1 MCGIIG
7 YVGHRQATPIL
18 VGGLRKLEYRGYDS
32 AGVSVVDHSAG
43 ASSGG
48 LGTSR
53 VVRCRG
59 KLSGLEEKLAKEP
72 AVGTQ
77 GIGHTRWATHGRP
90 SDENSH
96 PHKVGPIS
104 VIHNGIIENHLA
116 LRAELVSQGAQ
127 FSSETD
133 TEIFAHLVER
143 ALLAGAPDLTTAVR
157 RSLAKVRGAFAFV
170 VMSDREPGT
179 LVAAK
184 NSSPLVVGLGD
195 GENYVASDVTAILS
209 ETRRVIFIDE
219 GELVTVTRAGVTITD
234 FEGKPRQREPKT
246 ITWSAVQAEK
256 GGFKHYMLKEIHE
269 QPRAVADTLVGRV
282 DLERDDVSLDG
293 VELEVGKIKRVIFIA
308 CGTSYHASLVGEFLV
323 ESMARIPVEVDLA
336 SEFRYRDPIVGPGD
350 LVVAVSQSGETLDTM
365 EAIREAKKKGAQV
378 LAISN
383 VVESSIPR
391 LADHAFYTHA
401 GPEIGVA
408 STKAFTTQLVAMAL
422 LAIYLGRRT
431 GSLSTER
438 ARALLS
444 ELVALPVKMRDVVE
458 SGAQIQAIAR
468 RYGQAGGFLFLG
480 RGAQYPIA
488 LEGALKLK
496 EISYIHA
503 EGYAAGEMKHGPI
516 ALIDPE
522 TPSIFV
528 APRGPL
534 HAKTLGNIE
543 EVRARRGPVV
553 SVGLADDADL
563 ARLSDHVLPV
573 PDAPEVVQ
581 PLLAVVPL
589 QLLAYHVARIKG
601 CDIDKPRNLAKSV
614 TVE

>member
-7 YVGHRQATPIL
+7 YVGSRQATPIL
-18 VGGLRKLEYRGYDS
+18 IGGLRKLEYRGYDS
-32 AGVSVVDHSAG
+32 AGVSVWNDGV
-43 ASSGG
+43 
-48 LGTSR
+48 SR

-59 KLSGLEEKLAKEP
+59 KQQALEDKLKTEP
-72 AVGTQ
+72 AVGTI

-96 PHKVGPIS
+96 PHKAGPIS

-116 LRAELVSQGAQ
+116 LRAELASAGAK

-133 TEIFAHLVER
+133 TEIFAHLVAH
-143 ALLAGAPDLTTAVR
+143 ALLNGAPDLTTAVR
-157 RSLAKVRGAFAFV
+157 ISLAKVRGSFAFV
-170 VMSDREPGT
+170 VMSDKEPGT

-195 GENYVASDVTAILS
+195 GENYVASDVTAILA
-209 ETRRVIFIDE
+209 ETRKVLFIEE
-219 GELVTVTRAGVTITD
+219 GEMVTVTRTSVLITD
-234 FEGKPRQREPKT
+234 FEGHPRTREPKT

-256 GGFKHYMLKEIHE
+256 GGYKHYMLKEIHE
-269 QPRAVADTLVGRV
+269 QPRAVADTLVGRL
-282 DLERDDVSLDG
+282 DLENDDVILDG
-293 VELEVGKIKRVIFIA
+293 IVLDVSKIKRIIFIA
-308 CGTSYHASLVGEFLV
+308 CGTSYHASMVGEFMI
-323 ESMARIPVEVDLA
+323 ESLARIPVEVDLA

-365 EAIREAKKKGAQV
+365 EAIREAKRKGAQI

-383 VVESSIPR
+383 VLEASIPR

-422 LAIYLGRRT
+422 FAIYLGRRGGALT
-431 GSLSTER
+431 RER
-438 ARALLS
+438 AREVIA
-444 ELVALPVKMRDVVE
+444 ELVQLPVKMRDVVE
-458 SGAQIQAIAR
+458 TAGQIQSLAR
-468 RYGQAGGFLFLG
+468 RYGAANGFLFLG

-516 ALIDPE
+516 ALIDEHLP
-522 TPSIFV
+522 V
-528 APRGPL
+528 VVLVPRGPYYEKAISNL
-534 HAKTLGNIE
+534 E
-543 EVRARRGPVV
+543 EVRARQGKVIAV
-553 SVGLADDADL
+553 ATKGDNEIGGHADDVILVPDTAIEL
-563 ARLSDHVLPV
+563 QPILTVLP
-573 PDAPEVVQ
+573 
-581 PLLAVVPL
+581 L
-589 QLLAYHVARIKG
+589 QMLSYYVADFKG
-601 CDIDKPRNLAKSV
+601 TDIDQPRNLAKSV

>member
-7 YVGHRQATPIL
+7 YIGTRQATPIL
-18 VGGLRKLEYRGYDS
+18 IGGLRKLEYRGYDS
-32 AGVSVVDHSAG
+32 AGVSVWNE
-43 ASSGG
+43 GG
-48 LGTSR
+48 SR

-59 KLSGLEEKLAKEP
+59 KLSALEDKLAKEP
-72 AVGTQ
+72 APGTVGM
-77 GIGHTRWATHGRP
+77 GHTRWATHGRP

-96 PHKVGPIS
+96 PHKAGAIS

-116 LRAELVSQGAQ
+116 LRSELASAGAK

-133 TEIFAHLVER
+133 TEIFAHLVDH
-143 ALLAGAPDLTTAVR
+143 ALIAGAPDLTTAVR
-157 RSLAKVRGAFAFV
+157 RSLAKVRGSFAFV
-170 VMSDREPGT
+170 VMSDKEPGT

-209 ETRRVIFIDE
+209 ETRNVIFIDE
-219 GELVTVTRAGVTITD
+219 GEMVTVTRSGVAITD
-234 FEGKPRQREPKT
+234 FEGTPRVREPKT
-246 ITWSAVQAEK
+246 ITWSPVQAEK

-293 VELEVGKIKRVIFIA
+293 VDLDVAKVSRIIFIA

-323 ESMARIPVEVDLA
+323 ESLARIPVEVDLA
-336 SEFRYRDPIVGPGD
+336 SEFRYRDPILGPGD

-391 LADHAFYTHA
+391 LSDHAFYTHA

-408 STKAFTTQLVAMAL
+408 STKAFTTQLVAIAL
-422 LAIYLGRRT
+422 LAIYLGRRK
-431 GSLSTER
+431 GALGKER
-438 ARALLS
+438 ARELLA
-444 ELVALPVKMRDVVE
+444 ELIQLPVKMRDVVE
-458 SGAQIQAIAR
+458 SGAQLQALAR
-468 RYGQAGGFLFLG
+468 RYGQADGFLFLG

-516 ALIDPE
+516 ALIDEHLP
-522 TPSIFV
+522 V
-528 APRGPL
+528 VVLVPRGPHYEKAVSNL
-534 HAKTLGNIE
+534 A
-543 EVRARRGPVV
+543 EVRARQGKVLAIATK
-553 SVGLADDADL
+553 GDNEIGGHADDVILVPDTAIEL
-563 ARLSDHVLPV
+563 QPVLTVLP
-573 PDAPEVVQ
+573 
-581 PLLAVVPL
+581 L
-589 QLLAYHVARIKG
+589 QMLSYYVADFKG
-601 CDIDKPRNLAKSV
+601 TDIDQPRNLAKSV

>member
-7 YVGHRQATPIL
+7 YIGNRQATPIL
-18 VGGLRKLEYRGYDS
+18 IGGLRKLEYRGYDS
-32 AGVSVVDHSAG
+32 AGVSVWNDG
-43 ASSGG
+43 A
-48 LGTSR
+48 SR

-59 KLSGLEEKLAKEP
+59 KLSALEDKLQKEP
-72 AVGTQ
+72 AVGSV

-96 PHKVGPIS
+96 PHKVGPVS

-116 LRAELVSQGAQ
+116 LRQELVAAGAK

-133 TEIFAHLVER
+133 TEIFAHLVDH
-143 ALLAGAPDLTTAVR
+143 ALIAGAPDLTTAVR
-157 RSLAKVRGAFAFV
+157 RSLQKVRGSFAFV
-170 VMSDREPGT
+170 VMSDKEPGT

-219 GELVTVTRAGVTITD
+219 GEMVTVTRAGAAITD
-234 FEGKPRQREPKT
+234 FDGKPIHREPKT

-282 DLERDDVSLDG
+282 DLENDNVLLDG
-293 VELEVGKIKRVIFIA
+293 IELDAAKIKRIIFIA
-308 CGTSYHASLVGEFLV
+308 CGTSFHASLVGEFLV
-323 ESMARIPVEVDLA
+323 ESLARIPVEVDLA
-336 SEFRYRDPIVGPGD
+336 SEFRYRDPILGPGD

-391 LADHAFYTHA
+391 LSDHAFYTHA

-408 STKAFTTQLVAMAL
+408 STKAFTTQLIGIAL
-422 LAIYLGRRT
+422 FAIYLGRRT
-431 GSLSTER
+431 GKLAKER
-438 ARALLS
+438 ARTLLA
-444 ELVALPVKMRDVVE
+444 ELVALPNKMRDVVE

-468 RYGQAGGFLFLG
+468 RYGSATGFLFLG
-480 RGAQYPIA
+480 RGAQFPIA

-516 ALIDPE
+516 ALIDEHLP
-522 TPSIFV
+522 V
-528 APRGPL
+528 VVLAPRGPSYE
-534 HAKTLGNIE
+534 KTVSNLA
-543 EVRARRGPVV
+543 EVRARQGKVLAIATRGD
-553 SVGLADDADL
+553 SEIGSHADDV
-563 ARLSDHVLPV
+563 VLV
-573 PDAPEVVQ
+573 PDTALELQ
-581 PLLAVVPL
+581 PILSVVPL
-589 QLLAYHVARIKG
+589 QMLSYYVADGKG
-601 CDIDKPRNLAKSV
+601 TDVDQPRNLAKSV

>member
-7 YVGHRQATPIL
+7 YVGNRQATPIL

-32 AGVSVVDHSAG
+32 AGISVVDRT
-43 ASSGG
+43 SGDG
-48 LGTSR
+48 KSR

-59 KLSGLEEKLAKEP
+59 KLSALEEKLLKEP
-72 AVGTQ
+72 APGTQ

-116 LRAELVSQGAQ
+116 LRAELVSQGAV

-143 ALLAGAPDLTTAVR
+143 SLLGGAPDLATAVR
-157 RSLAKVRGAFAFV
+157 RSLTKVRGSFAFV
-170 VMSDREPGT
+170 VMSDKEPGT

-209 ETRRVIFIDE
+209 ETRRVIFVDE
-219 GELVTVTRAGVTITD
+219 GEMVTVTRAGVTITD
-234 FEGKPRQREPKT
+234 FDGKPHQREPKT

-293 VELEVGKIKRVIFIA
+293 LDLDVAKVKRIIFIA
-308 CGTSYHASLVGEFLV
+308 CGTSYHASMVGEFLV
-323 ESMARIPVEVDLA
+323 EALARIPVEVDLA
-336 SEFRYRDPIVGPGD
+336 SEFRYRDPILGPGD

-422 LAIYLGRRT
+422 FAIYLGRRT
-431 GSLSTER
+431 NALAKDR

-444 ELVALPVKMRDVVE
+444 ELVALPLKMRDVVE

-468 RYGQAGGFLFLG
+468 RYGQASGFLFLG

-516 ALIDPE
+516 ALIDEHLP
-522 TPSIFV
+522 V
-528 APRGPL
+528 VVLVPRGPSYD
-534 HAKTLGNIE
+534 KTVSNLA
-543 EVRARRGPVV
+543 EVRARQGKVIAIATRGDNEIGGH
-553 SVGLADDADL
+553 SDDVIL
-563 ARLSDHVLPV
+563 V
-573 PDAPEVVQ
+573 PDTALELQ
-581 PLLAVVPL
+581 PILTVLPL
-589 QLLAYHVARIKG
+589 QLLSYYVADFKG
-601 CDIDKPRNLAKSV
+601 TDIDQPRNLAKSV